1 MFSIN
6 DLDPQDSRSA
16 RKSLMV
22 VSASTLFVANLT
34 FLSSEF
40 SFFGFLI
47 EISHERIVA
56 VGRILSLVLLLI
68 FVLKE
73 MPYFVALLRNRSLEK
88 LTLKHKAEHTSLADR
103 WGHNDGEYSG
113 DGPEAEFQDLAYRQ
127 GFEKAQVDIK
137 YSKAAAL
144 VSFLGALLIK
154 YSLPI
159 ALGSLAAFFPFALD
173 ATVGWLST

>member
-73 MPYFVALLRNRSLEK
+73 MPYFVALLRNRSL
-88 LTLKHKAEHTSLADR
+88 
-103 WGHNDGEYSG
+103 
-113 DGPEAEFQDLAYRQ
+113 
-127 GFEKAQVDIK
+127 
-137 YSKAAAL
+137 
-144 VSFLGALLIK
+144 
-154 YSLPI
+154 
-159 ALGSLAAFFPFALD
+159 
-173 ATVGWLST
+173 